1 MLAPPTPS
9 LSSTFDRGR
18 AEDDKVSI
26 VGQGHN
32 ERDTEMGHYKVGATR
47 AEVTD
52 PKWLPVG
59 RQVGELANEWARRS
73 DIVAYVGPGA
83 GGPAPACFIPAS
95 AEVEVNVDVAFGF
108 GVEPEDVDLTTRS
121 GRYEFPKAV
130 GAIYHEAC
138 HARFSHWDMKAANDA
153 LAKDEYAALIL
164 LEEGRIEAHGLR
176 ADRKMLPFLQACAME
191 IVVGDAAEQFAT
203 MSNTQ
208 AAAQLVGLVW
218 ARVDAG
224 ILHFR
229 DVAEVTDLIDDYL
242 GLDVVAKLREIATK
256 AQAHDNHWDAT
267 AMYPLAREWA
277 ALVRETA
284 EEKGD
289 AQPEAGEGEGS
300 GGSAS
305 GDGEDGEGEGLSS
318 SFVKAL
324 MDALDEAADNV
335 AVSSGDALD
344 DAETA
349 EKYEEVVKEKAD
361 KAKEIKEAKASAG
374 SVFGGTGSGTLDYGA
389 SHSRLYETRP
399 PRSDER
405 AAATIIARR
414 LDKAKYQDRDVTEV
428 ASIVPPGRLRAR
440 AVVQG
445 AAMRERG
452 VIAQPEAWRR
462 KVRKHTDEPT
472 LRVGVLVDI
481 SGSMGSAMEPMA
493 TTAYILSEAATKVQ
507 GKAAMVYYG
516 NDVFPTLRAGER
528 MTEVKVY
535 TAPDGTEKFD
545 KAFQAIDGALDLL
558 HGQGARLLV
567 VVSDGYYTGHE
578 SERAKRWMR
587 RCAEQG
593 VAVVWLPFD
602 DGSGAKHIAGDN
614 GVVLGGRFDP
624 TAAAMQIGQA
634 CEKAINTATA
644 RKAA

>member
-1 MLAPPTPS
+1 
-9 LSSTFDRGR
+9 
-18 AEDDKVSI
+18 
-26 VGQGHN
+26 
-32 ERDTEMGHYKVGATR
+32 MGHYKLGATR
-47 AEVTD
+47 AEATD

-59 RQVGELANEWARRS
+59 RQVGELANEWSRRS
-73 DIVAYVGPGA
+73 DIVAYVGPNA
-83 GGPAPACFIPAS
+83 GGPAPACFIPAT

-138 HARFSHWDMKAANDA
+138 HARYSQWDMKAANDA
-153 LAKDEYAALIL
+153 LAKDEYEALIL
-164 LEEGRIEAHGLR
+164 LEEGRIEAQGLT
-176 ADRKMLPFLQACAME
+176 ADRKMRPFLQACAME

-208 AAAQLVGLVW
+208 AAATLVGLVW

-229 DVAEVTDLIDDYL
+229 DVVEVTDLIDDYL

-277 ALVRETA
+277 ALVRDTA

-289 AQPEAGEGEGS
+289 AKPESGEGEGS

-305 GDGEDGEGEGLSS
+305 GDGEDGEGEGVSS
-318 SFVKAL
+318 GFVKAL

-349 EKYEEVVKEKAD
+349 EKYDEIVKDKSD
-361 KAKEIKEAKASAG
+361 KAKEIKEAKGSASE
-374 SVFGGTGSGTLDYGA
+374 VFGGKGSGSVSTS
-389 SHSRLYETRP
+389 SHSHVIEKRA
-399 PRSDER
+399 PRSKER
-405 AAATIIARR
+405 AAATMIARR
-414 LDKAKYQDRDVTEV
+414 LEKAKYQDRDVTEV
-428 ASIVPPGRLRAR
+428 ASVVPPGRLRAR
-440 AVVQG
+440 AIVQG

-452 VIAQPEAWRR
+452 VMQQPEAWRR
-462 KVRKHTDEPT
+462 KVRKQTDEPT
-472 LRVGVLVDI
+472 LKVGVLVDI

-507 GKAAMVYYG
+507 GRAAMVYYG
-516 NDVFPTLRAGER
+516 NDVFPTLRVGER
-528 MTEVKVY
+528 MSEVKVY

-558 HGQGARLLV
+558 HGDGARLLV

-578 SERAKRWMR
+578 SVKAKQWMR

-602 DGSGAKHIAGDN
+602 DGAGAKHIAGEN
-614 GVVLGGRFDP
+614 GVVLAGSFDP
-624 TAAAMQIGQA
+624 TDAATQIGQA

-644 RKAA
+644 RKTA